1 LPAAFVCDSSETAV
15 TSELLRLVSKN
26 TQRDTSQRQGA
37 PPHSR
42 CTGPCCVERNHIG
55 SAANKAIV
63 KSAAGS
69 WERRDTSSSSTL
81 PSAVKSGAVAGRRLS
96 MTTAAQRDEVSRIL
110 ALTKDDPK
118 EAYGVVE
125 RQLSVLVLRTQVMLS
140 LSGIVITVTGFS
152 GRAIAQTNDLARVLV
167 SLGILVVL
175 AAAATGIGGVLR
187 LRWLTQELTDDTRET
202 LTRMLGIRDTKS
214 KFLSAAL
221 VLFLVGF
228 SCYCVAIAQM
238 LIHVTP
244 TG

>member
-1 LPAAFVCDSSETAV
+1 
-15 TSELLRLVSKN
+15 
-26 TQRDTSQRQGA
+26 
-37 PPHSR
+37 
-42 CTGPCCVERNHIG
+42 
-55 SAANKAIV
+55 
-63 KSAAGS
+63 
-69 WERRDTSSSSTL
+69 
-81 PSAVKSGAVAGRRLS
+81 

-110 ALTKDDPK
+110 ALTKDDPR

-167 SLGILVVL
+167 SAGILIVL

-202 LTRMLGIRDTKS
+202 LTRMLEIRDTKS
-214 KFLSAAL
+214 RFLSASL

-228 SCYCVAIAQM
+228 ACYCVAIAQM

-244 TG
+244 G